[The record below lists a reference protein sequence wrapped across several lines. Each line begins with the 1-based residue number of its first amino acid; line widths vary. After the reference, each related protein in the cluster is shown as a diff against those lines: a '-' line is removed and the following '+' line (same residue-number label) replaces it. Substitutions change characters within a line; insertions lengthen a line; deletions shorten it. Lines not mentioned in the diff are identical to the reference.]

1 MENNTLPE
9 QIANQLRRKIL
20 LGQLNPGA
28 SIKERDNAAALGVSR
43 TPMRE
48 AIRILAREG
57 LIQLRP
63 LRSPIVADP
72 TLKDVTDDLHVMT
85 SLEVLAGELACQN
98 ATDQELEEI
107 GVLHERLLDAATSDD
122 IIARFEVDMAFHRA
136 IALAAHNTSLAET
149 HEAYMARL
157 WRVRFMSA
165 NQADEIGR
173 IVQQHGEILRGLQ
186 DRDEEKVSSV
196 LKTHIRQIIP
206 NVSGLFSKRVGAR
219 AARL

>member
-20 LGQLNPGA
+20 LGQMNPGA

-85 SLEVLAGELACQN
+85 ALEVLAGELACQN

-107 GVLHERLLDAATSDD
+107 GVLHERMLDAATSDD

-136 IALAAHNTSLAET
+136 IALAAHNSSLART

-157 WRVRFMSA
+157 WRVRFLSSS
-165 NQADEIGR
+165 QADGIGR
-173 IVQQHGEILRGLQ
+173 IIQQHGEIYRGLQ
-186 DRDEEKVSSV
+186 DRNEEEVAAV
-196 LKTHIRQIIP
+196 LRKHVRQIIP
-206 NVSGLFSKRVGAR
+206 NISGVYSKRSGAR

>member
-85 SLEVLAGELACQN
+85 ALEVLSGELACQN

-157 WRVRFMSA
+157 WRVRFLSA
-165 NQADEIGR
+165 NQTDEIGR
-173 IVQQHGEILRGLQ
+173 IVQQHGEILRGLVE
-186 DRDEEKVSSV
+186 RDEDEVTTV
-196 LKTHIRQIIP
+196 LRKHIRQIIP
-206 NVSGLFSKRVGAR
+206 NVSGLFSKRGGERV
-219 AARL
+219 ARL